1 MPKKNWFKDFLDS
14 MEDDFEF
21 RLESIIL
28 EITEKVCDAM
38 DHNNISRAQF
48 ADLLGI
54 SRPAVT
60 KILNGNSNFTLRTL
74 LSIADALDLKFNI
87 EFKEKDSI
95 VQKQIGYTDS
105 ETTTI
110 DDKKGSVFV
119 TAEYYSIDKEPAEYA
134 KAA

>member
-1 MPKKNWFKDFLDS
+1 

-38 DHNNISRAQF
+38 DHNNISRSEF

-54 SRPAVT
+54 SRPAIT

-74 LSIADALDLKFNI
+74 LSIADALDLNFNI
-87 EFKEKDSI
+87 EFKEKVSI
-95 VQKQIGYTDS
+95 VKKQIDYTNT

-110 DDKKGSVFV
+110 YDKKGSEFATAESYSIGKE
-119 TAEYYSIDKEPAEYA
+119 TAEYAN
-134 KAA
+134 AA